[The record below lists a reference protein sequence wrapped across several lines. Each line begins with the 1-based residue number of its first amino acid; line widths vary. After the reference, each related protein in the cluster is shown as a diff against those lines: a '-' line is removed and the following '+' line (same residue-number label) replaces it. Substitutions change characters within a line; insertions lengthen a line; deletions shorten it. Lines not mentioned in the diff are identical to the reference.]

1 MKMSLP
7 LFESGARRLGDIV
20 KPGLLC
26 AFDFDGTLAPIV
38 TQPDKASLPLGIL
51 QRLIELS
58 ALAPVAVITGRSLD
72 DIRARLGFEPDFT
85 VGNHG
90 LEGIPGWEPRAQA
103 FERLCG
109 DWQRQLATA
118 LGDRDA
124 FDPNIWVEDKRY
136 SLSVHYRLA
145 RDHTHVSAQL
155 AALFGSLTPLPR
167 VIAGKCVFNLLPQD
181 GADKGT
187 ALNELMTISGARS
200 VIYVGDDVT
209 DEEVFRLDR
218 QDLLSVRIERATD
231 TAAPFFLHHRLDL
244 FHLLDELIK
253 RLHEQRATNWIA
265 TDRIAARHAG
275 GT

>member
-7 LFESGARRLGDIV
+7 LFESGARCLDDIV
-20 KPGLLC
+20 GPGLLC

-58 ALAPVAVITGRSLD
+58 AYAPVAVITGRSLE

-90 LEGIPGWEPRAQA
+90 LEGIPGWEPRALA
-103 FERLCG
+103 FERLCR
-109 DWQRQLATA
+109 DWQLQLATA
-118 LGDRDA
+118 LGDRNA

-145 RDHTHVSAQL
+145 RDHTHASAQL
-155 AALFGSLTPLPR
+155 AALFGSLIPAPR
-167 VIAGKCVFNLLPQD
+167 VIAGKCVFNLLPPN

-187 ALNELMTISGARS
+187 ALNELMTASGARS
-200 VIYVGDDVT
+200 AIYVGDDVT
-209 DEEVFRLDR
+209 DEEVFRLGR
-218 QDLLSVRIERATD
+218 QDLLSVRIERTAD

-253 RLHEQRATNWIA
+253 RLREQRATNWV
-265 TDRIAARHAG
+265 AAGTAPVGRTG
-275 GT
+275 GV

>member
-7 LFESGARRLGDIV
+7 LFESGAHCLDDIV
-20 KPGLLC
+20 RPGLLC

-58 ALAPVAVITGRSLD
+58 AYAPVAVITGRSLD
-72 DIRARLGFEPDFT
+72 DIRARLGFEPEFT

-103 FERLCG
+103 FERLCR
-109 DWQRQLATA
+109 DWQRQLAAA
-118 LGDRDA
+118 LNDRRA

-145 RDHTHVSAQL
+145 RDHAQASTQL
-155 AALFGSLTPLPR
+155 TALFGSLVPAPR
-167 VIAGKCVFNLLPQD
+167 VIAGKCVFNLLPPG

-187 ALNELMTISGARS
+187 ALNELMTVSGARS
-200 VIYVGDDVT
+200 AIYVGDDVT

-218 QDLLSVRIERATD
+218 QDLLSVRIERDAN

-253 RLHEQRATNWIA
+253 RLREQRASNWIA
-265 TDRIAARHAG
+265 GGADAARRAG

>member
-7 LFESGARRLGDIV
+7 LFESGSHCLDHIV
-20 KPGLLC
+20 RPGLLC

-58 ALAPVAVITGRSLD
+58 AYAPMAVITGRSLD
-72 DIRARLGFEPDFT
+72 DIRTRLGFEPDFT

-103 FERLCG
+103 FERLCR

-118 LGDRDA
+118 LNDRTA

-145 RDHTHVSAQL
+145 RDHAQASAQL
-155 AALFGSLTPLPR
+155 AALFGSLAPAPR
-167 VIAGKCVFNLLPQD
+167 VIAGKCVFNLLPPD
-181 GADKGT
+181 GADKGS
-187 ALNELMTISGARS
+187 ALNELMTASGARS
-200 VIYVGDDVT
+200 AIYVGDDVT
-209 DEEVFRLDR
+209 DEEVFRLGR
-218 QDLLSVRIERATD
+218 QDLLSVRIERTAD

-253 RLHEQRATNWIA
+253 RLREQRASNWIVA
-265 TDRIAARHAG
+265 GSVAARRAG
-275 GT
+275 RT